1 MLSLFLFFFKEMDLD
16 DGRPKFNSDE
26 EEEEKVWWGGIWVLA
41 QLLELVAVEVAVM
54 ILSLSQK
61 SEGKR
66 KFYGLVF
73 ERKSKVFVREREEWV
88 NFGKKMREKGV

>member
-1 MLSLFLFFFKEMDLD
+1 
-16 DGRPKFNSDE
+16 
-26 EEEEKVWWGGIWVLA
+26 
-41 QLLELVAVEVAVM
+41 M

-73 ERKSKVFVREREEWV
+73 ERKSKVFVRERE
-88 NFGKKMREKGV
+88 RERGVSEFRKENERKGSINRV